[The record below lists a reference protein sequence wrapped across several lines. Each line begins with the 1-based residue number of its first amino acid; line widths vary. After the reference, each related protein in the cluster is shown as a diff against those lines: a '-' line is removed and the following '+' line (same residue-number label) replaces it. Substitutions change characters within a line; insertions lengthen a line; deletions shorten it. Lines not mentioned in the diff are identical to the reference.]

1 MRRRRSV
8 QDLTPL
14 RRYRVVPRNP
24 KLRPRPVLRA
34 WFLLRL
40 WRRQLKKE
48 A

>member
-1 MRRRRSV
+1 MRKKLSAR
-8 QDLTPL
+8 DLTPL
-14 RRYRVVPRNP
+14 HFYRVLRNP
-24 KLRPRPVLRA
+24 KLRPRSALKA

>member
-1 MRRRRSV
+1 MRRRLSV

-14 RRYRVVPRNP
+14 RRYRVMPRNP
-24 KLRPRPVLRA
+24 KLRPRPALKA

>member
-1 MRRRRSV
+1 MRRRLSV

-14 RRYRVVPRNP
+14 RLYRVPRNP
-24 KLRPRPVLRA
+24 KLRPRPALKA

>member
-1 MRRRRSV
+1 MRKRRSA

-14 RRYRVVPRNP
+14 RLYRVPRNP
-24 KLRPRPVLRA
+24 KLRPRPVLKA

-40 WRRQLKKE
+40 RRRQLKKE